1 MFIKFVGTL
10 NKIRII
16 IYYSYIQADIENLGG
31 VILPALFINKEYNTT
46 MQLDDVMSTIIQL
59 VEY

>member
-16 IYYSYIQADIENLGG
+16 IYYSYIEVGIENLGG